1 MSLGLPLE
9 REVVLTMKLSSILK
23 AAPRPWQRANV
34 RPCGLAGFGCPP
46 DRARFVALPVT
57 SVRDDGVGTVGSSAS
72 ELCLMLTIAIWG
84 LSRGGPVIAGRRRP
98 NSAGS
103 RKAELLGSAAEGRIG
118 LGRSFF
124 NSRDLVPVRVARAA
138 AKNPTTTKLASD
150 HLSAIMS
157 PNLAW

>member
-57 SVRDDGVGTVGSSAS
+57 SVRDDGVGTVGSARKRTLPHADHCHLGPAS
-72 ELCLMLTIAIWG
+72 RRACD
-84 LSRGGPVIAGRRRP
+84 RGTPP
-98 NSAGS
+98 
-103 RKAELLGSAAEGRIG
+103 AELGREQEGRATG
-118 LGRSFF
+118 ECRGRADRAWEVFF
-124 NSRDLVPVRVARAA
+124 
-138 AKNPTTTKLASD
+138 
-150 HLSAIMS
+150 
-157 PNLAW
+157 